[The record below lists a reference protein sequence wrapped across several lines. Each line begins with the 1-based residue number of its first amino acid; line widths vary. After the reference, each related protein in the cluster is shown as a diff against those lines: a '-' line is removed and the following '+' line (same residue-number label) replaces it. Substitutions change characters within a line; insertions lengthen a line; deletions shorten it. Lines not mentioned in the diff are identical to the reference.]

1 MKNWKRMIISTI
13 LALGMTVG
21 CCACNKTSNGKT
33 IVKIVNYEGG
43 YGVDWLF
50 EAEKRFEAEH
60 LDIELDIDTTKTPNA
75 TTMNSSASDLYFG
88 GQGDNPRMFAQ
99 KGWLAS
105 IDDIVTEKYD
115 TRDGKKIS
123 IADKIDE
130 SYQTILKG
138 ADGKFYG
145 LPYPEY
151 YGGLSYDVDFFDKHN
166 LYVADPV
173 ENGTNTTD
181 DVSAWEAF
189 GITTNFI
196 AHKDAKKSCGADGK
210 YGTFDAGMPTSLTEF
225 LVLCDKIKNDVGA
238 TPLTMS
244 GSSYSYIALLI
255 NGLEASLSG
264 YEEMRASY
272 DFEGSVTYVD
282 GYTDEA
288 LFEGVDYIS
297 KPKTA
302 QAEIDCKTNGY
313 LTTQTVSRYYTDALI
328 EIAYKEGWFSK
339 DFSKSTVSNLDAQG
353 NFIAS
358 GLNGI
363 EQTAMLIEGSYWFT
377 EALENNKMEDYKKL
391 SGGKTE
397 RNVKWMPLPVT
408 IDKPIMKAEDAM
420 ERVLMSSS
428 IRCFAFINARTEK
441 KPAVLKACKEFL
453 KFLYSDVELAKYT
466 ANSGIIKASMTYP
479 ISDDDLK
486 GLSIFQKSVLE
497 VQRNSKVISSV
508 SDNETFLSNYTDFA
522 ASSSNI
528 KNMPMIKSGV
538 NNIHYPTVTKALNAG
553 YGTKTIFESTMITK
567 DNWAK
572 YYKG

>member
-1 MKNWKRMIISTI
+1 MKNSKRIISAI
-13 LALGMTVG
+13 MALGMMAG
-21 CCACNKTSNGKT
+21 CCACNNRQSGKT

-43 YGVDWLF
+43 YGVDWLY
-50 EAEKRFEAEH
+50 EAKERFQAENPNIV
-60 LDIELDIDTTKTPNA
+60 LDINTTKTPNA
-75 TTMNSSASDLYFG
+75 STMNSSASDLYFG

-105 IDDIVTEKYD
+105 IDDIVNEKYD

-130 SYQTILKG
+130 SFQTILKG

-151 YGGLSYDVDFFDKHN
+151 YGGLSYDADFFDKEN
-166 LYVADPV
+166 LYIADPV
-173 ENGTNTTD
+173 ENGTNTNAD
-181 DVSAWEAF
+181 LSPWEAF

-196 AHKDAKKSCGADGK
+196 SHKAAKKSCGADGK
-210 YGTFDAGMPTSLTEF
+210 YGTFDDGMPTSLTEF

-244 GSSYSYIALLI
+244 GASYSYIALLI

-272 DFEGSVTYVD
+272 DFKGSVTYVS

-288 LFEGVDYIS
+288 IFDGIDYIK
-297 KPKTA
+297 KPETA
-302 QAEIDCKTNGY
+302 KAEIDCKTNGY
-313 LTTQTVSRYYTDALI
+313 LTTQTVARYYTDALI
-328 EIAYKEGWFSK
+328 EIADKEGWYSK
-339 DFSKSTVSNLDAQG
+339 DFKKGTASNLDAQG
-353 NFIAS
+353 NFMAS

-363 EQTAMLIEGSYWFT
+363 EKTAMLIEGSYWFT

-408 IDKPIMKAEDAM
+408 IDKPILKEEDAK
-420 ERVLMSSS
+420 ERVLMSSA

-453 KFLYSDVELAKYT
+453 KFLYTDEELAKYT

-479 ISDDDLK
+479 VSDEDLK

-497 VQRNSKVISSV
+497 VKRNSRVVSSV
-508 SDNETFLSNYTDFA
+508 SDNATFLANYTDFA
-522 ASSSNI
+522 ASSSNV

-538 NNIHYPTVTKALNAG
+538 NNVHYPTITKALDAG

-567 DNWAK
+567 ENWAK

>member
-1 MKNWKRMIISTI
+1 MKNWKRMISTI

-21 CCACNKTSNGKT
+21 CCACNRTSNGKT

-60 LDIELDIDTTKTPNA
+60 SDIELDIDTTKTPNA

-88 GQGDNPRMFAQ
+88 GQGDNPRTFAQ

-151 YGGLSYDVDFFDKHN
+151 YGGLSYDVDFFDKYN

-189 GITTNFI
+189 GITTDFI

-210 YGTFDAGMPTSLTEF
+210 YGTFDDGMPTSLTEF

-272 DFEGSVTYVD
+272 DFKGSVTYVD

-328 EIAYKEGWFSK
+328 EIAYKEGWYSK
-339 DFSKSTVSNLDAQG
+339 DFSKSTASNLDTQG

-408 IDKPIMKAEDAM
+408 IDKPILKAEDAM

-466 ANSGIIKASMTYP
+466 ANGGIIKASMTYP